1 MVADLWD
8 FEDVRIRYPGTT
20 APVAYTAG
28 TNVAWDVG
36 TATKLRHVNG
46 AINLASLSQL
56 RVVNREVR
64 SRRRGRASGTGL
76 MPAEG
81 EFSLDVGFNS
91 SSTQDAILTLL
102 SKILLGLTV
111 PTSNSD
117 ALDSSG
123 VHTADRLY
131 AAGIEGT
138 VAPGQAVLVGVR
150 SDARGGG
157 QVRPI
162 RAEGTDFIDL
172 TMSLPAAPADAD
184 AIWLSHTVFPDPTA
198 ATEFI
203 EFLLIGR
210 DGRQINAVGCQCTGM
225 SLSGLGTAGGE
236 EPTLSLTFMPIAWR
250 WEPTA
255 SLETIS
261 DSAPSGAPSPQNIG
275 LGGIFLGD
283 HGYTSTAGYQYT
295 SGGDVQITPNFG
307 YRMRRSPE
315 GDLGPIV
322 NWTQERGLCEWA
334 VKAYSGVG
342 SPVPFPQYVETDFDG
357 DTKMQLI
364 IQLGAAADYCAAI
377 ELPACYINQRPRPDE
392 FDGFG
397 AMQIEGHAD
406 EHAGTGL
413 LLSDFR
419 FHFFEA

>member
-1 MVADLWD
+1 MVADLFE

-56 RVVNREVR
+56 RVPNREVR

-91 SSTQDAILTLL
+91 SSTQNAILTLL

-111 PTSNSD
+111 PTANSD
-117 ALDSSG
+117 ALDASG

-150 SDARGGG
+150 GDARGGG

-162 RAEGTDFIDL
+162 RAEGTDFVDL

-184 AIWLSHTVFPDPTA
+184 AIWLSHTVFPDPTV

-275 LGGIFLGD
+275 LGGIFHGD
-283 HGYTSTAGYQYT
+283 HGYTSTAAYQFI
-295 SGGDVQITPNFG
+295 SGGDVQITPNFA
-307 YRMRRSPE
+307 YRPRRSPE
-315 GDLGPIV
+315 GSLGPIV
-322 NWTQERGLCEWA
+322 NWTQERGICEYA

-342 SPVPFPQYVETDFDG
+342 TPVPFPQYVETDFDG

-364 IQLGAAADYCAAI
+364 VQLGAAADYCAAI
-377 ELPACYINQRPRPDE
+377 ELPASYIDQRPRPAE

-397 AMQIEGHAD
+397 GMQIEGHAD
-406 EHAGTGL
+406 EHSGTGL